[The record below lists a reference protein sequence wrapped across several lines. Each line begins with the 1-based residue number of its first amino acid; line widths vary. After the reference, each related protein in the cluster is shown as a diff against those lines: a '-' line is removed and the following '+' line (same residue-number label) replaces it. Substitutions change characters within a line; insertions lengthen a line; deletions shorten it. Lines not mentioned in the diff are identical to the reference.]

1 MSYLADTN
9 AISEFKKKT
18 PNQNV
23 LDWFAAQTEESLFLS
38 VITIGEIEKGIAKIL
53 NQGRKAKYETWLNN
67 LIVRFDQRILPIS
80 IRVARR
86 WGELYGTLQGAGTV
100 LPNWDSLIA
109 ATALEYDLTIITRNE
124 ADFENTGAKVLNVW
138 D

>member
-9 AISEFKKKT
+9 AVSEFKKRL

-53 NQGRKAKYETWLNN
+53 DPNRKAKYETWLDN
-67 LIVRFDQRILPIS
+67 LIIRFDQRILPIS
-80 IRVARR
+80 VRVARC
-86 WGELYGTLQGAGTV
+86 WGELYGTLQQAGRV

-124 ADFENTGAKVLNVW
+124 ADFADTGVKVLNVW
-138 D
+138 G

>member
-9 AISEFKKKT
+9 AVSEFKKKT

-38 VITIGEIEKGIAKIL
+38 VITIGEIEKGIAKIPDPS
-53 NQGRKAKYETWLNN
+53 RKAKYEAWLNN
-67 LIVRFDQRILPIS
+67 LIVRFDRRILPIS

-86 WGELYGTLQGAGTV
+86 WGELYGTLQRTGV
-100 LPNWDSLIA
+100 NLPNWDSLIA
-109 ATALEYDLTIITRNE
+109 ATALEYDLTIVTRNQ
-124 ADFENTGAKVLNVW
+124 ADFAQTGARVLNVW
-138 D
+138 E

>member
-1 MSYLADTN
+1 MNYLADTN
-9 AISEFKKKT
+9 AVSEFKKKT

-53 NQGRKAKYETWLNN
+53 DPGGKAKYETWLNN

-86 WGELYGTLQGAGTV
+86 WGEMCGTLQHTGV
-100 LPNWDSLIA
+100 NLPNWDSLIA
-109 ATALEYDLTIITRNE
+109 ATALEYDLTIVTRNE
-124 ADFENTGAKVLNVW
+124 ADFAQTGARVLNVW
-138 D
+138 E

>member
-9 AISEFKKKT
+9 AVSEFKKKT

-38 VITIGEIEKGIAKIL
+38 VITVGEIEKGITKIIDP
-53 NQGRKAKYETWLNN
+53 GGKAKYETWLNN

-86 WGELYGTLQGAGTV
+86 WGKLYGTLQRTGV
-100 LPNWDSLIA
+100 NLPNWDSLIA
-109 ATALEYDLTIITRNE
+109 ATALEYDLTIVTRNE
-124 ADFENTGAKVLNVW
+124 ADFARTGARVLNVW
-138 D
+138 E

>member
-9 AISEFKKKT
+9 AVSEFRKKI

-23 LDWFAAQTEESLFLS
+23 LDWFAGQTEESLFLS
-38 VITIGEIEKGIAKIL
+38 VITIGEIEKGIAKIIDPI
-53 NQGRKAKYETWLNN
+53 GKAKYETWLDN
-67 LIVRFDQRILPIS
+67 LIIRFDRRILPIS
-80 IRVARR
+80 IQIARR
-86 WGELYGTLQGAGTV
+86 WGELYGTLQRAGRV

-109 ATALEYDLTIITRNE
+109 ATALEHDLTIITRNE
-124 ADFENTGAKVLNVW
+124 ADFAQTGVKVLNVW

>member
-9 AISEFKKKT
+9 AVSEFKKKT

-53 NQGRKAKYETWLNN
+53 DPGGKAGYETWLNN

-80 IRVARR
+80 IKVARR
-86 WGELYGTLQGAGTV
+86 WGELYGMLQRTGRV

-109 ATALEYDLTIITRNE
+109 ATALEYDLTIVTRNQS
-124 ADFENTGAKVLNVW
+124 DFAQTGVKILNIW
-138 D
+138 E

>member
-9 AISEFKKKT
+9 AVSEFKKKT

-53 NQGRKAKYETWLNN
+53 DPNGKAKYETWLSK

-86 WGELYGTLQGAGTV
+86 WGVLYGTLQRQGRV
-100 LPNWDSLIA
+100 LPNWDSLMA

-124 ADFENTGAKVLNVW
+124 ADFAQTGVKVLNVW

>member
-1 MSYLADTN
+1 MSYLVDTN

-23 LDWFAAQTEESLFLS
+23 LDWFAAQSEESLFLS
-38 VITIGEIEKGIAKIL
+38 VITIGEIEKGIAKIIDSK
-53 NQGRKAKYETWLNN
+53 GRAKYVIFLEN
-67 LIVRFDQRILPIS
+67 LIIRFDQRILPIS
-80 IRVARR
+80 VSVARR
-86 WGELYGTLQGAGTV
+86 WGQLYGRLQQTGRV

-109 ATALEYDLTIITRNE
+109 ATALEHDLMIITRNID
-124 ADFENTGAKVLNVW
+124 DFTGTGARVLNIW

>member
-38 VITIGEIEKGIAKIL
+38 VITVGEIEKGIAKML
-53 NQGRKAKYETWLNN
+53 DQNRKAEYETWLTN
-67 LIVRFDQRILPIS
+67 LIVRFDRRILPIS

-86 WGELYGTLQGAGTV
+86 WGELYGTLQRTGV
-100 LPNWDSLIA
+100 NLPNWDSLIA
-109 ATALEYDLTIITRNE
+109 ATALAYDLTIVTRNQ
-124 ADFENTGAKVLNVW
+124 ADFAQTGARVLNIW
-138 D
+138 E

>member
-38 VITIGEIEKGIAKIL
+38 VITIGEIEKGITKIL
-53 NQGRKAKYETWLNN
+53 DPSGKASYEMWLNN
-67 LIVRFDQRILPIS
+67 LIVRFDRRILPIS

-86 WGELYGTLQGAGTV
+86 WGELYGTLQRAGRV

-124 ADFENTGAKVLNVW
+124 ADFARTGVKVLNVW
-138 D
+138 N

>member
-1 MSYLADTN
+1 MSYLTDTN
-9 AISEFKKKT
+9 AVSEFKKKT

-38 VITIGEIEKGIAKIL
+38 VITIGEIEKGIAKIIDS
-53 NQGRKAKYETWLNN
+53 NGKAKYEMWLNN
-67 LIVRFDQRILPIS
+67 LIVRFDRRILPIS
-80 IRVARR
+80 VKVARR
-86 WGELYGTLQGAGTV
+86 WGALYGTLQAAGRV

-124 ADFENTGAKVLNVW
+124 ADFAQAGVKVLNVW

>member
-9 AISEFKKKT
+9 AVSEFKKKT

-53 NQGRKAKYETWLNN
+53 DPGGKAKYKTWLNN
-67 LIVRFDQRILPIS
+67 LIVRFDRRTLPIS
-80 IRVARR
+80 IKVARR
-86 WGELYGTLQGAGTV
+86 WGELYGTLQRTGRI

-109 ATALEYDLTIITRNE
+109 ATALEYDLTIVTRNE
-124 ADFENTGAKVLNVW
+124 ADFAQTGARVLNVW
-138 D
+138 E